1 MWRGQLK
8 PALSCAP
15 DRGGMTNEPRLPQI
29 KRLGF
34 ALLGIVLLAGA
45 AAAQPIQWSTPAGGA
60 PLPPQEAFVH
70 EHAVMPDGALQ
81 LSWSVTP
88 GYYLYQDSLQVSGP
102 NGPVALDLPQAETT
116 EDLTFGETWVYRDDV
131 LLTLPS
137 QAGTLTVEW
146 QGCQD
151 GGICYPPQSAEISL
165 ASASTAPQSLTQTTM
180 TLADEPGLIDRLGAR
195 GLPILLAAFF
205 GFGLALAFTPCVL
218 PMVPILGGL
227 LARDG
232 AGLTRRRG
240 FMLSSAYVFAMA
252 GAFGL
257 LGLAAAATGQ
267 NLQMALQS
275 PVALGL
281 IIGLFAVLALS
292 MFGLFEVSLPGA
304 WLARLQGPV
313 GARRGTLGGALGLG
327 FTSALVVGPCVT
339 APLAAALLYIA
350 QTGDMALGSAALFM
364 LGLGKGAPL
373 IIFGTLGGRYLPRS
387 GPWMVRVK
395 QGFGFVF
402 LGLALWLAE
411 RVAPGP
417 WLVAFWALWLAA
429 IGIFLLRAVLA
440 DAQTPVG
447 RGAVR
452 LLAALVL
459 VPALLL
465 GVMAARGAQDPLRPF
480 DAASNGQVAPLRWQ
494 TVSAGAGFEAA
505 LAAMEGPTVIYLTA
519 DWCITCRTI
528 DRRVLPDADV
538 VAALTPLRR
547 IKVDLTEFDSDAQ
560 ALMALLGAAGPPTM
574 IFLDADRRELP
585 GTRLVGETRIAPVL
599 QSAQRVTP

>member
-8 PALSCAP
+8 PALSCAT
-15 DRGGMTNEPRLPQI
+15 DRDGMTQEIPLPQI

-45 AAAQPIQWSTPAGGA
+45 AAAQPIQWSTPADGV

-88 GYYLYQDSLQVSGP
+88 GYYLYQDSLQISGAD
-102 NGPVALDLPQAETT
+102 GPIALDLPQAEMT

-131 LLTLPS
+131 LLTLPP
-137 QAGTLTVEW
+137 QEGNLTVEW

-165 ASASTAPQSLTQTTM
+165 ASATPAPQSLTQTTM
-180 TLADEPGLIDRLGAR
+180 TLADEPGLMDRLGAR

-252 GAFGL
+252 AAFGL

-275 PVALGL
+275 PIALGL

-304 WLARLQGPV
+304 WRARLQGPV

-373 IIFGTLGGRYLPRS
+373 IVFGTLGGRYLPRS

-417 WLVAFWALWLAA
+417 WFVALWALWLAV
-429 IGIFLLRAVLA
+429 IGVFLLRTVLA
-440 DAQTPVG
+440 DTQTPAG

-452 LLAALVL
+452 FLAALVL
-459 VPALLL
+459 VPALVL

-480 DAASNGQVAPLRWQ
+480 DAAPAGEVAPLPWQ
-494 TVSAGAGFEAA
+494 TISGGAGFDAA
-505 LAAMEGPTVIYLTA
+505 LASVDGPAVIYLTA

-528 DRRVLPDADV
+528 DRRVLTDADV
-538 VAALTPLRR
+538 VAALTSLSR
-547 IKVDLTEFDSDAQ
+547 IKVDLTEFDSDDQ
-560 ALMALLGAAGPPTM
+560 ALLTLLGAAGPPTM

-585 GTRLVGETRIAPVL
+585 ETRLVGETRIAPVL
-599 QSAQRVTP
+599 RSAQQVTP